1 MESKTFAVRWN
12 GLAVVGA
19 LLVCAGVAWFVMRE
33 LRFDPFAAVADAGWP
48 YFVIIPGV
56 TLLVL
61 SLIPKPPRGL
71 GFAIAGAIVTT
82 VGTVLLYQATTA
94 HWESWAYAWALVGPG
109 AAGLGMLAYGLLFR
123 QRELVP
129 AGARLVA
136 IAAALFVA
144 GYWYFET
151 VFATGRTPIDLGV
164 WWPVVIVAVG
174 LAALV
179 SGLAGRGRGA
189 TDHPSY
195 PNSEGG
201 TR

>member
-1 MESKTFAVRWN
+1 MESKTSAMRWN

-48 YFVIIPGV
+48 YFVIIPGFG
-56 TLLVL
+56 LLVL
-61 SLIPKPPRGL
+61 SLIPTPPRGL

-109 AAGLGMLAYGLLFR
+109 AAGLGMLVYGLVFR
-123 QRELVP
+123 QRDLVP
-129 AGARLVA
+129 VGARLVA

-151 VFATGRTPIDLGV
+151 VFATGRAPVDPGV
-164 WWPVVIVAVG
+164 WWPVVIVLVG
-174 LAALV
+174 LVALV
-179 SGLAGRGRGA
+179 SGLAGRGRG
-189 TDHPSY
+189 TSDHPSY
-195 PNSEGG
+195 SNSEGG

>member
-1 MESKTFAVRWN
+1 MESKTSAVRWN
-12 GLAVVGA
+12 GLAVVGG
-19 LLVCAGVAWFVMRE
+19 LLVCAGVASVVMRE

-48 YFVIIPGV
+48 FFVIIPGV
-56 TLLVL
+56 ALLML

-94 HWESWAYAWALVGPG
+94 DWESWAYAWALIGPG

-129 AGARLVA
+129 AGARLIA
-136 IAAALFVA
+136 IAAGLFVA

-164 WWPVVIVAVG
+164 WWPVVLVAVG

>member
-1 MESKTFAVRWN
+1 MESKTSAVRWN

-19 LLVCAGVAWFVMRE
+19 LLVCAGVAWFVMQG
-33 LRFDPFAAVADAGWP
+33 LRIDPLAAVTDAGWP

-61 SLIPKPPRGL
+61 SLIPTPPRGL

-94 HWESWAYAWALVGPG
+94 HWESWAYAWVLVGPG

-123 QRELVP
+123 QRDLVP
-129 AGARLVA
+129 AGARLIA

-151 VFATGRTPIDLGV
+151 VFATGRTPIDLGM

-179 SGLAGRGRGA
+179 AGLAGRGRGA
-189 TDHPSY
+189 TDHASY
-195 PNSEGG
+195 PNSEGD
-201 TR
+201 T

>member
-1 MESKTFAVRWN
+1 MEPKTSAVRWS
-12 GLAVVGA
+12 GLAVAGA
-19 LLVCAGVAWFVMRE
+19 LLVCAGVAWFVSRA
-33 LRFDPFAAVADAGWP
+33 LGFDPFAAAADAGWP
-48 YFVIIPGV
+48 YFVIIPGL

-61 SLIPKPPRGL
+61 SLVPKPPRGV

-82 VGTVLLYQATTA
+82 VGTVLLYQSATG

-123 QRELVP
+123 QRDLVP

-136 IAAALFVA
+136 IAAALFVV

-151 VFATGRTPIDLGV
+151 VFATGSSPIDLGE
-164 WWPVVIVAVG
+164 WWPLVIVAVG
-174 LAALV
+174 LAALL

-189 TDHPSY
+189 MDHPSY